1 MFAAVL
7 LLLAAAQPAPATS
20 KRARCAAKG
29 ATTLKANQ
37 LVKVYAR
44 RDSQGNRTLFGCWR
58 KSGRRLKLAKEY
70 DDGLD
75 GRFWLK
81 LMGIAAAFA
90 AGAAIV
96 LFLIG
101 IAWAGF
107 GLLGAF
113 VLIIVA
119 AIVINWFIERRRRL

>member
-1 MFAAVL
+1 MAE
-7 LLLAAAQPAPATS
+7 
-20 KRARCAAKG
+20 
-29 ATTLKANQ
+29 
-37 LVKVYAR
+37 
-44 RDSQGNRTLFGCWR
+44 
-58 KSGRRLKLAKEY
+58 EY
-70 DDGLD
+70 DDGLS

-81 LMGIAAAFA
+81 LMAIAAAFA

-107 GLLGAF
+107 GLIGVF